1 MCSFGFVVKFV
12 PSPQSPVL
20 ASSQYFES
28 TPGCLLRAVVAVAAC
43 IVIFFLEE
51 RGQSDK
57 NSHCL
62 VRMLERRDEGLGSHR
77 RRNVG
82 ERGVTREEDKITR
95 SIGHEGHTPTRH
107 GKDG

>member
-1 MCSFGFVVKFV
+1 MQFRLSRKALSL
-12 PSPQSPVL
+12 PSPIVL
-20 ASSQYFES
+20 AHRPS
-28 TPGCLLRAVVAVAAC
+28 PGHLLLLRAVIAVAAC